1 MTTIARLA
9 AALSLA
15 LVACAEEEAD
25 PCALPER
32 LAQRDVLCGT
42 NPDTMVAECAYFDE
56 NGDLRVF
63 QQFDGCVWEEEI
75 TDPWDG
81 IVILEE

>member
-56 NGDLRVF
+56 DGNLRVWR
-63 QQFDGCVWEEEI
+63 QQDQCEWAEAEVLAGLVPRREE
-75 TDPWDG
+75 
-81 IVILEE
+81 